1 MKNDGLL
8 KRQKESKRSP
18 GSGLI
23 NQLIVLALI
32 PALIVGGFM
41 AILLFREFDA
51 KKQAEQIESIAN
63 YMVVANQV
71 VHQLQRECGSSSG
84 YIASNGSNMK
94 DIMKK
99 QRQLT
104 DKYYTAMEGDIKSS
118 DMAKLGWKFAWH
130 INASSKKLWD
140 LPYIRKKITSL
151 TIGINESNEL
161 YTEIIDG
168 IIGTFQEASVIIKDS
183 KLSFPFTAC
192 VNLIMAKEMASSE
205 RAIMTGFV
213 AEDKPV
219 TQSEMS
225 AWMQVSKGQD
235 ALLAAFKYQITEKI
249 LKEFQKI

>member
-1 MKNDGLL
+1 MENDGLR
-8 KRQKESKRSP
+8 KEQKESKRSP

-23 NQLIVLALI
+23 NQLIILPLI

-41 AILLFREFDA
+41 TIMLVREFDA
-51 KKQAEQIESIAN
+51 KKQAEQIKSIAD

-94 DIMKK
+94 DTMEK
-99 QRQLT
+99 QRLLT
-104 DKYYTAMEGDIKSS
+104 DRYYTAMEGGTKSS
-118 DMAKLGWKFAWH
+118 DMAKLGYEFARCV
-130 INASSKKLWD
+130 NAASKKLWD
-140 LPYIRKKITSL
+140 LPYIREKITSL
-151 TIGINESNEL
+151 TIGNNESNEL
-161 YTEIIDG
+161 YTEIIGD
-168 IIGTFQEASVIIKDS
+168 IIGTFQEASIVIKDS

-235 ALLAAFKYQITEKI
+235 ALLAAFKYQATKDI
-249 LKEFQKI
+249 LKEFQ